1 MILINNSKNKI
12 KRGSITYNRASGNG
26 IYIENYIIEGE
37 IKENECDITLVNCEF
52 KNVNVTDNKGKL
64 IIINNDKKY
73 GRRGFGKLFNF
84 IKM

>member
-12 KRGSITYNRASGNG
+12 KRGSITYNRASDNG

-37 IKENECDITLVNCEF
+37 IKGNECDITLVNCEF
-52 KNVNVTDNKGKL
+52 KNVNVTDNKGRL

-73 GRRGFGKLFNF
+73 GRRGLRKLFNF
-84 IKM
+84 IEM